1 MAALN
6 EHEGIILKFED
17 QTCATRLHNGTMC
30 MKKHCKHRKFAC
42 HLGDDANAFSQ
53 RYCDHCRT
61 GIIMTMEL
69 RKDDLRQNLK
79 KQAMRGKK
87 FSYSQENN
95 SACRMNT
102 NT

>member
-42 HLGDDANAFSQ
+42 HLGDDANAF
-53 RYCDHCRT
+53 RPT
-61 GIIMTMEL
+61 VL
-69 RKDDLRQNLK
+69 
-79 KQAMRGKK
+79 
-87 FSYSQENN
+87 
-95 SACRMNT
+95 
-102 NT
+102 